1 MPGSKS
7 ILLDELKKITQPLEI
22 RLIEFSISR
31 GKNGINIR
39 VVIDKEG
46 GVTLNDCERINRLYN
61 DRLTILKLIED
72 DNYTLQ
78 VSSPGMNR
86 VFKDDEE
93 YNLFKSRRVR
103 VILKEPVNETSGDN
117 IIAGVLEG
125 MEGRIVNLSVGGKRV
140 SIPIEKI
147 SKTKLDG

>member
-1 MPGSKS
+1 MSGTKS
-7 ILLDELKKITQPLEI
+7 ILLNELKKITQPLEI
-22 RLIEFSISR
+22 RLIELSMSA

-39 VVIDKEG
+39 VVIDKDG

-61 DRLTILKLIED
+61 ERLTILKLIEN

-93 YNLFKSRRVR
+93 YNLFKSRKVR
-103 VILKEPVNETSGDN
+103 VILKEPVNEISGDN
-117 IIAGVLEG
+117 VISGVLEG
-125 MEGRIVNLSVGGKRV
+125 IEGRIVNLLVSGRRV

-147 SKTKLDG
+147 NKTKLDG